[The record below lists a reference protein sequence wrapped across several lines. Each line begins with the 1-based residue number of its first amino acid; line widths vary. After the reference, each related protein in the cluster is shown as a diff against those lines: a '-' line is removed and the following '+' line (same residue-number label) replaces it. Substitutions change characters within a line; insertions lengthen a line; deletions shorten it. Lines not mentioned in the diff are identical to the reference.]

1 MSSTEVEVRATAA
14 EAKRA
19 AERGA
24 KSRKIAGISVSYLIL
39 IIGCCIAIFP
49 FLYIVSL
56 SFKESTSLVSYPPK
70 WIPDPFYF
78 GNYTFLLGETSYIR
92 WAFNTFAF
100 AGSVTALKIFFDS
113 IAGYTFAKMDFPG
126 KEILFTFVLA
136 TLMIPFA
143 ATLIPAFLIVKNL
156 GMVNTYWGLI
166 LPPLASPIGIFMM
179 RQFIESLPKDL
190 ENAARLDG
198 CSEFYIYLR
207 IILPNCKPALA
218 VLGIF
223 VFMTQWTNFI
233 WPLVVAKADE
243 MRVLTVG
250 LASLKGQWV
259 TNWGVIAAGS
269 VMLMIPIAIVFIFF
283 QRWFIAGSMAGALK
297 E

>member
-1 MSSTEVEVRATAA
+1 MGSSELEVRRA
-14 EAKRA
+14 EAEASQAAARGYRAKR
-19 AERGA
+19 
-24 KSRKIAGISVSYLIL
+24 IAGISVTYLIL
-39 IIGCCIAIFP
+39 IIGCVIAIFP

-56 SFKESTSLVSYPPK
+56 SFKESTSIITYPPQ
-70 WIPDPFYF
+70 WIPDPFYL
-78 GNYTFLLGETSYIR
+78 GNYQFLLGETSYIR
-92 WAFNTFAF
+92 WAFNTFFF
-100 AGSVTALKIFFDS
+100 AGSVTLLKLLFDS
-113 IAGYTFAKMDFPG
+113 LAGYTFAKMDFPG
-126 KEILFTFVLA
+126 KEVVFVFILA

-143 ATLIPAFLIVKNL
+143 ATLIPAFLIVKQFNL
-156 GMVNTYWGLI
+156 VNSYWGLI

-223 VFMTQWTNFI
+223 IFMTQWTNFI
-233 WPLVVAKADE
+233 WPLVVAKAEE

-250 LASLKGQWV
+250 LATLRGQWV
-259 TNWGVIAAGS
+259 TNWGVVAAGS

>member
-1 MSSTEVEVRATAA
+1 
-14 EAKRA
+14 
-19 AERGA
+19 
-24 KSRKIAGISVSYLIL
+24 L
-39 IIGCCIAIFP
+39 IIGCCIALFP

-56 SFKESTSLVSYPPK
+56 SFKESTSLVTYPPQ
-70 WIPDPFYF
+70 WIPKTLYL
-78 GNYTFLLGETSYIR
+78 GNYQFLLSDTSYIR
-92 WAFNTFAF
+92 WGFNTVFF
-100 AGSVTALKIFFDS
+100 AGSVTLLKVFFDS

-126 KEILFTFVLA
+126 KELLFVFVLA

-166 LPPLASPIGIFMM
+166 LPQLASPIGIFMM

-207 IILPNCKPALA
+207 IILPNIKPALA
-218 VLGIF
+218 VLAIF
-223 VFMTQWTNFI
+223 IFMTQWTNFI
-233 WPLVVAKADE
+233 WPLVVAKADDI
-243 MRVLTVG
+243 RVLTVG

-269 VMLMIPIAIVFIFF
+269 VMLMIPIAIVFVFF